1 GVVVVQHATKPTL
14 TDEAALRQGIAHG
27 GKMLVLDAEF
37 RFALRGRIVVVG
49 GVLQGGPGGMR
60 TATACGRGVA
70 NTHAFEHTGRVRW
83 HLQAL
88 HGIEI
93 LTGLWPELR
102 RQPYG
107 ALGQQVPQTAAVC
120 RGFNQLKYGVIVAKG
135 EGTAGSVIR

>member
-1 GVVVVQHATKPTL
+1 KHTFTENARWREGV
-14 TDEAALRQGIAHG
+14 AHG
-27 GKMLVLDAEF
+27 GKMVVRDGEC

-49 GVLQGGPGGMR
+49 GVLQGGPGVMV
-60 TATACGRGVA
+60 TATACGGGVGNA
-70 NTHAFEHTGRVRW
+70 HAFEHTGRVRW

-88 HGIEI
+88 HGKEI

-135 EGTAGSVIR
+135 EGTAGSVMR